1 MINKIKEYIINNKKH
16 AIIYASSFLVGF
28 ALVSFG
34 SSPESRLENVLNE
47 KETQTFVYSDNK
59 KALEEKQIE
68 IDELKKE
75 IEGIKSSIK
84 NIEDTDKVSSN
95 ANSGVSS
102 SNDSQNVVYNNVLA
116 QNVKGSKI
124 HVINTGNSDSI
135 LITGGKNVLIDGGDN
150 DDEQAVVNYLKN
162 NGVNKI
168 DYLISTHPHADHV
181 GGLDA
186 VVSSISVGQAF
197 IANGSADTKTYT
209 DFVKAMANK
218 GLKPSV
224 PLEGAKF
231 ILGNGEYIQIFNGN
245 GGKHANEQSLVTLY
259 VNGNDKSLFMG
270 DAEEGTE
277 GELLS
282 KLPKVD
288 MLKVGHHGSKSSS
301 SSSFINKVS
310 PQIAVVTA
318 GKDNKYG
325 HPHKETMDKLK
336 NNGIVVH
343 RTDECGSIVFNST
356 GSGIKTGCKTGSYN
370 SGK

>member
-59 KALEEKQIE
+59 KALEEKQLE

-150 DDEQAVVNYLKN
+150 DDEQAVVN
-162 NGVNKI
+162 
-168 DYLISTHPHADHV
+168 
-181 GGLDA
+181 
-186 VVSSISVGQAF
+186 
-197 IANGSADTKTYT
+197 
-209 DFVKAMANK
+209 
-218 GLKPSV
+218 
-224 PLEGAKF
+224 
-231 ILGNGEYIQIFNGN
+231 
-245 GGKHANEQSLVTLY
+245 
-259 VNGNDKSLFMG
+259 
-270 DAEEGTE
+270 
-277 GELLS
+277 
-282 KLPKVD
+282 
-288 MLKVGHHGSKSSS
+288 SSS
-301 SSSFINKVS
+301 
-310 PQIAVVTA
+310 
-318 GKDNKYG
+318 
-325 HPHKETMDKLK
+325 
-336 NNGIVVH
+336 
-343 RTDECGSIVFNST
+343 C
-356 GSGIKTGCKTGSYN
+356 
-370 SGK
+370 